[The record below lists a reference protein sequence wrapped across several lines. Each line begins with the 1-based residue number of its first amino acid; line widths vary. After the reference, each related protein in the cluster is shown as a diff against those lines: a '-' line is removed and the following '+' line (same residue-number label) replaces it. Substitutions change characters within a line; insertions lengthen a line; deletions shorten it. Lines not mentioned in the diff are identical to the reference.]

1 MNLSAAKLFL
11 GFFVLFAFVG
21 IGVFGLLQFNHADHS
36 AEAPMANCPY
46 TGSGYSICQNT
57 LNHIN
62 NWQQFSNT
70 IIPSL
75 FAFLLLVSGTL
86 LYFIIGRSIFL
97 FNSDFLRWKHYFNN
111 KKPYTPRETIIEW
124 LSLFENSPSFA
135 RARHS

>member
-11 GFFVLFAFVG
+11 GFFILFAFVG

-62 NWQQFSNT
+62 NWRQFSNVT
-70 IIPSL
+70 FS
-75 FAFLLLVSGTL
+75 AFSIFSFLILGIV
-86 LYFIIGRSIFL
+86 LYFFGRNFL
-97 FNSDFLRWKHYFNN
+97 NQKQYFYSWKYYLYN
-111 KKPYTPRETIIEW
+111 KKLYTSPNRIIKW
-124 LSLFENSPSFA
+124 LSLLENSPSFSYVEA
-135 RARHS
+135 